1 MIGLLILQII
11 STCVKSC
18 PAILMTFYCKV
29 NKGKEV
35 GTLFS
40 KAFDTI
46 SHNIITEKN
55 DNAQVGSK
63 LGGLKTG

>member
-1 MIGLLILQII
+1 
-11 STCVKSC
+11 
-18 PAILMTFYCKV
+18 MTFYCKV

-35 GTLFS
+35 GTYFS

-55 DNAQVGSK
+55 DNTQVGSK